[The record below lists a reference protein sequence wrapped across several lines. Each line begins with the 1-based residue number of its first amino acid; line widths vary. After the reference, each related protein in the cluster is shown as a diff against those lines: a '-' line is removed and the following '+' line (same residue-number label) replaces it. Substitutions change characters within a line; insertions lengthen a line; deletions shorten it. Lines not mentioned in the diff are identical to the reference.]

1 MGFLLRFLNRNLKGY
16 RLLVLIAFI
25 MTAFEVLAALLPGT
39 VIKAILD
46 KVQFPGKD
54 APDWVGILNLFDHTG
69 GQPHNSATAI
79 LILIAILIVLGV
91 LDSALSYGQ
100 QFIATTI

>member
-1 MGFLLRFLNRNLKGY
+1 MTFTEAKGEKATMGFLLDFLNRNLKGY

-46 KVQFPGKD
+46 LVQFGHPKD
-54 APDWVGILNLFDHTG
+54 PNDWTTIIINLFYHPAP
-69 GQPHNSATAI
+69 GQPLNPATPI
-79 LILIAILIVLGV
+79 LILITTLIVL
-91 LDSALSYGQ
+91 
-100 QFIATTI
+100 

>member
-1 MGFLLRFLNRNLKGY
+1 MGFLFRFLNRNLKGY

-39 VIKAILD
+39 VIKAVLD
-46 KVQFPGKD
+46 EVQGVPLD
-54 APDWVGILNLFDHTG
+54 PRYWTTTLVNLFYHPAS
-69 GQPHNSATAI
+69 GQPHNPATTI
-79 LILIAILIVLGV
+79 LILIATLIVLGA

-100 QFIATTI
+100 Q